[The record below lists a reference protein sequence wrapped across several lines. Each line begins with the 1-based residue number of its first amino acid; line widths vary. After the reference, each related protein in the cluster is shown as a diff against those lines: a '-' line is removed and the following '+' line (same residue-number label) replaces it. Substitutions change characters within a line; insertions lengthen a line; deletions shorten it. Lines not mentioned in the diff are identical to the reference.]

1 MQSIG
6 CCFDTGTTSFP
17 LAASLTISVTF
28 LKSGNAIVD
37 SLEYTK
43 VPLTDTSNVPVN
55 KEQWIPVRLSMS
67 ADCWHMIFRAVKVE
81 QPAARQTYTFG
92 VWEVLDTFNL
102 WSLVKMNN
110 DFWDLVNFTCTVK
123 FGKYNGIYAYCIGK
137 RHVLE
142 SWKWEQWRNSGVL
155 APLSPLLF
163 QF

>member
-55 KEQWIPVRLSMS
+55 TQQWIPVRSGKC
-67 ADCWHMIFRAVKVE
+67 ADWM
-81 QPAARQTYTFG
+81 
-92 VWEVLDTFNL
+92 LDTCDFQGSKSWTSCSMPGFHFQCVRSFGHKTYGL
-102 WSLVKMNN
+102 WSKQR
-110 DFWDLVNFTCTVK
+110 TI
-123 FGKYNGIYAYCIGK
+123 FGIWWTS
-137 RHVLE
+137 HVQLNLL
-142 SWKWEQWRNSGVL
+142 NSI
-155 APLSPLLF
+155 
-163 QF
+163 

>member
-55 KEQWIPVRLSMS
+55 TEQWIPVRSGKS
-67 ADCWHMIFRAVKVE
+67 AD
-81 QPAARQTYTFG
+81 
-92 VWEVLDTFNL
+92 
-102 WSLVKMNN
+102 
-110 DFWDLVNFTCTVK
+110 
-123 FGKYNGIYAYCIGK
+123 
-137 RHVLE
+137 
-142 SWKWEQWRNSGVL
+142 
-155 APLSPLLF
+155 
-163 QF
+163 